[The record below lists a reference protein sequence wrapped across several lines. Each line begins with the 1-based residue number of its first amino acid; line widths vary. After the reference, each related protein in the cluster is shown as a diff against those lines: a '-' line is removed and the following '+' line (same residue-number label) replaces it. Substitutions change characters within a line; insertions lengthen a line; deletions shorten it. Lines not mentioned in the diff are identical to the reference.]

1 MHFIHCNAKIL
12 YFILH
17 TAFSIFISIY
27 VSLLF
32 LYFDVCLLELIS
44 YFQLKCINICISC
57 LTYLNISIYFYY
69 MLLLYI
75 LYYVVMF
82 ISVVLR
88 INAFPLLLCIIF
100 YFGHSTKSKVEAIF
114 VLYAYTLRKNKNYR
128 NGKRMREIL
137 LTVSYIDLCC
147 DSFFIRFF
155 FVSFSFH
162 LEKSF
167 DNMWMMY
174 IDEETTEN

>member
-1 MHFIHCNAKIL
+1 MHCILFNATLK
-12 YFILH
+12 YYT
-17 TAFSIFISIY
+17 TAFSLFISIY

-69 MLLLYI
+69 LYKYI
-75 LYYVVMF
+75 YSICCCYIYYVVMF

-114 VLYAYTLRKNKNYR
+114 ILYAYTLRKNKNYR

-167 DNMWMMY
+167 DNM
-174 IDEETTEN
+174 